1 MSSELLT
8 TSLSI
13 LFQGLLM
20 TLALSAASIVG
31 GTLIDS
37 GSKDTLIESV
47 ELVGPLPAKDA
58 RFRRQYDIYV
68 TSLEQKGVRAT
79 LENLDSLV
87 D

>member
-1 MSSELLT
+1 
-8 TSLSI
+8 
-13 LFQGLLM
+13 
-20 TLALSAASIVG
+20 
-31 GTLIDS
+31 
-37 GSKDTLIESV
+37 V

-58 RFRRQYDIYV
+58 RFRGQYDIYV